1 MKLLVVVASK
11 DSLCSAG
18 TRIRYLR
25 LSNALAQR
33 GCALEVLPIDQL
45 DGASVSADVV
55 VISKVMTVRSIVLA
69 RRLRQRGVRV
79 GVDLFDDYFSQ
90 KRLSGTQ
97 PQQIWLSQLVG
108 QLDFALCSTA
118 VLADVLTVSLP
129 GLPVHQLHDCHGDRL
144 KQLESLAES
153 LRYRLQRVQLS
164 GELPVLWFGMGDH
177 PLFEVGLA
185 DLAQHA
191 DQLRR
196 LQQTGLR
203 VNLSVLTNERA
214 LTAEGLQRIRRLPV
228 PATVELWSEA
238 RESEG
243 LEQSVL
249 AFLPV
254 ADTPFSRAKSP
265 TRAITAL
272 EHGCQ
277 VLTSATPVY
286 SMLAHFIY
294 TNPAELLNDLAE
306 GRTHLRPDTL
316 DALQMCLYHQA
327 NPARE
332 AERLCDFLAGLSAPA
347 LAAEKDPVCVIDCL
361 RPAPL
366 PALSSAADP
375 SAFSVRSPLSKS
387 QPSDDLSF
395 LIDRSGQ
402 VVLSFSPSLWQ
413 ALPALHA
420 LKQPHIHKI
429 TPQERV
435 ELPLTA
441 LAVETWQQLVLQRAV
456 RSQTLVEQLS
466 IRPAVMEITQALMA
480 KLLPASQQ
488 LVNEELHG

>member
-18 TRIRYLR
+18 TRIRYRR
-25 LSNALAQR
+25 LSDALAQR
-33 GCALEVLPIDQL
+33 GCALEVLPIEQL
-45 DGASVSADVV
+45 DGASVAADAV

-79 GVDLFDDYFSQ
+79 GVDFFDDYFSQ

-129 GLPVHQLHDCHGDRL
+129 GLPVHQLPDCHGDRL

-153 LRYRLQRVQLS
+153 LRYRLRRVELS

-196 LQQTGLR
+196 LQETGLR

-214 LTAEGLQRIRRLPV
+214 LTAEGLQRIRQLPV
-228 PATVELWSEA
+228 PATVEIWSEA
-238 RESEG
+238 RESAG
-243 LEQSVL
+243 LGQSVL

-265 TRAITAL
+265 NRAITAL

-294 TNPAELLNDLAE
+294 TNPAELLSDLAQ

-316 DALQMCLYHQA
+316 DAFHTCLQQQA
-327 NPARE
+327 NPSRE
-332 AERLCDFLAGLSAPA
+332 AERLCGFLAGLQAPVMV
-347 LAAEKDPVCVIDCL
+347 AEKDPVCVINGL
-361 RPAPL
+361 RPARL
-366 PALSSAADP
+366 PASRSGEP
-375 SAFSVRSPLSKS
+375 SAFWVRSPLSKS
-387 QPSDDLSF
+387 EPGDDLSF
-395 LIDRSGQ
+395 LIDPSGQ

-413 ALPALHA
+413 ALPSLHT
-420 LKQPHIHKI
+420 LMQPHSGTTSSQGLVK
-429 TPQERV
+429 
-435 ELPLTA
+435 LPLTA
-441 LAVETWQQLVLQRAV
+441 LAVEPWQQLVLQRAL
-456 RSQTLVEQLS
+456 RSQTLVEQLA
-466 IRPAVMEITQALMA
+466 IRPAVMEITQGLLA

-488 LVNEELHG
+488 LLNEELHG